1 MWEGVERARKM
12 PFQLEDMQE
21 MVQFHYIKQNNLMTG
36 LWMEKVLAMC
46 NLPKHLQYLP
56 QLIYLQDTWSVYNL
70 C

>member
-46 NLPKHLQYLP
+46 NLP
-56 QLIYLQDTWSVYNL
+56 IA
-70 C
+70 